1 MRGKGPLKREVVSIV
16 AEIMRM
22 RKCKSL
28 SYSSKTPRQDMLT
41 YMSMTANKADQFGK
55 IKIKSRKYWSCYDI
69 GEGLHITPE
78 LSTK

>member
-1 MRGKGPLKREVVSIV
+1 
-16 AEIMRM
+16 
-22 RKCKSL
+22 
-28 SYSSKTPRQDMLT
+28 MLT